1 MNKRKPLFIL
11 ISDNRADQIHFA
23 LMTASSAAAIDRPVT
38 LFFAKGA
45 VNAVASDG
53 WKKLKD
59 RRGMPGP
66 DMDHRLAARGVADMP
81 VLIDACMAMNVR
93 FLVCEH
99 SLKEEG
105 LKSHDL
111 IERPVV
117 MISSMATILDEG
129 ENCDWLKF

>member
-11 ISDNRADQIHFA
+11 ISDQRADQVHFA
-23 LMTASSAAAIDRPVT
+23 MMAASAAAAISRPVT

-45 VNAVASDG
+45 VNTVVTDG
-53 WKKLKD
+53 WKKMMD

-81 VLIDACMAMNVR
+81 VMMDACMAMNVR
-93 FLVCEH
+93 FLVCEN

-105 LKSHDL
+105 LTSKDL

-117 MISSMATILDEG
+117 MISSLATILDEG

>member
-1 MNKRKPLFIL
+1 MQKRKPLFIL
-11 ISDNRADQIHFA
+11 ISDQHADQVHFA
-23 LMTASSAAAIDRPVT
+23 LMTASAAAAINRPVT

-45 VNAVASDG
+45 VNAVVTDG
-53 WKKLKD
+53 WKKMKD

-66 DMDHRLAARGVADMP
+66 NMDHRLAARGVADMP
-81 VLIDACMAMNVR
+81 VMIDACMAMNVR
-93 FLVCEH
+93 FLVCEN

-105 LKSHDL
+105 LKSNDL

-117 MISSMATILDEG
+117 MISSLATILDEG

>member
-11 ISDNRADQIHFA
+11 ISDQLADQVHFA
-23 LMTASSAAAIDRPVT
+23 MMAASAAAAINRPVT

-45 VNAVASDG
+45 INTVIKNG
-53 WKKLKD
+53 WKKMID
-59 RRGMPGP
+59 RRGKSGTH
-66 DMDHRLAARGVADMP
+66 MDKRLAARGVADMP
-81 VLIDACMAMNVR
+81 VMMDACMAMNVR
-93 FLVCEH
+93 FLVCEN
-99 SLKEEG
+99 SLMEEG
-105 LKSHDL
+105 LTSDDL

>member
-1 MNKRKPLFIL
+1 MTKRKPLFIL
-11 ISDNRADQIHFA
+11 ISDHQADQIHFA
-23 LMTASSAAAIDRPVT
+23 MMAASAAAAIDRPVT

-45 VNAVASDG
+45 VNTVVVDG
-53 WKKLKD
+53 WKKIKD
-59 RRGMPGP
+59 RHGMTGP
-66 DMDHRLAARGVADMP
+66 RMDHRLAARGVADMP
-81 VLIDACMAMNVR
+81 VMMDACMAMNVR
-93 FLVCEH
+93 FLVCEN

-105 LKSHDL
+105 LISDDL